1 MATSLA
7 IVTGTSSGIGQAV
20 AQELLRRG
28 WSVVGLARRPSPL
41 EDRRYE
47 HLQVDLAETARLVD
61 AVEHR
66 IGRLVGGL
74 TTARVA
80 LVNNA
85 ALVGLLGTV
94 ERIDAAELTKL
105 YAVNVV
111 APAALAGWLLRRSR
125 REAAIRIVNVSSGAA
140 VKGFP
145 GLGAYGSSKAALR
158 MLGMVLGAEL
168 DLAGP
173 QDTRDVSVL
182 SYEPGMVDTA
192 MQQTARASEPD
203 VLPLVDMFK
212 AAAHEGRL
220 VPPSRPASEI
230 ADFLE
235 SDGQPRFSERR
246 LA

>member
-1 MATSLA
+1 MLF
-7 IVTGTSSGIGQAV
+7 
-20 AQELLRRG
+20 
-28 WSVVGLARRPSPL
+28 
-41 EDRRYE
+41 
-47 HLQVDLAETARLVD
+47 
-61 AVEHR
+61 
-66 IGRLVGGL
+66 
-74 TTARVA
+74 
-80 LVNNA
+80 
-85 ALVGLLGTV
+85 
-94 ERIDAAELTKL
+94 
-105 YAVNVV
+105 
-111 APAALAGWLLRRSR
+111 RS
-125 REAAIRIVNVSSGAA
+125 
-140 VKGFP
+140 
-145 GLGAYGSSKAALR
+145 
-158 MLGMVLGAEL
+158 AEL